1 MPSAGLGVT
10 RADFVINRADIARK
24 SHHLGSVHRF
34 EQANLLKALVTALQ
48 VPQRVSKRCAL
59 ILVSNICWTSELRQF
74 RNASCGQACT

>member
-1 MPSAGLGVT
+1 MPSPGLGVT

-24 SHHLGSVHRF
+24 SHHLSSVHRF

-48 VPQRVSKRCAL
+48 APQRVSKRCAL